1 MILGRE
7 PQEGGWGCLKGFG
20 VPCGR
25 TSPAPELSCAW
36 QGPSPHAGLCSAS
49 LPAQLPSTA
58 YTTGYLVGFLITSF
72 SSFAAQRD
80 TELHLNGFLSTAHLK
95 EENCLQPQA
104 LARHSLYLWIQNQHS
119 TSQGA
124 AWLCSPCRSSQS
136 RLRNTSPSMSRIY
149 LPVPLPSP
157 TSSISCSGPRP
168 AARLEQE
175 PRRAP
180 GCLCWLQGH
189 HPLLFAA

>member
-1 MILGRE
+1 MSPVAGQAQPQSSALPGRDRALTLGFAQHR
-7 PQEGGWGCLKGFG
+7 
-20 VPCGR
+20 
-25 TSPAPELSCAW
+25 
-36 QGPSPHAGLCSAS
+36 S
-49 LPAQLPSTA
+49 LPSCPALPTPRVI
-58 YTTGYLVGFLITSF
+58 LLDFLITSF

-80 TELHLNGFLSTAHLK
+80 TELDLSGFLSTAYLK

-104 LARHSLYLWIQNQHS
+104 LARHSLYPWIQNQLS

-124 AWLCSPCRSSQS
+124 AWLCSACRSSQS

-157 TSSISCSGPRP
+157 TSSSSCSGPRP

-175 PRRAP
+175 LRRAL
-180 GCLCWLQGH
+180 GCLCWLKGP
-189 HPLLFAA
+189 HPLPFAA